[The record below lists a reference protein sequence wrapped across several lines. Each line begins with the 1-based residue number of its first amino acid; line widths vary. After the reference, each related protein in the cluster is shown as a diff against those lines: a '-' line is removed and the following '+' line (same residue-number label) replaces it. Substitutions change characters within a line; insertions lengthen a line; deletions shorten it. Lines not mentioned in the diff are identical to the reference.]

1 MVIYKVK
8 DYEEMSRKAAAI
20 IAAQVI
26 NKPDCVIGLA
36 TGSSP
41 VGTYQ
46 NLIAGCEKGDLD
58 FSKVKTI
65 NLDEYKGLAPDNDQ
79 SYRYFMN
86 TNLFDHINIDKANTH
101 VPNGLEADSDKACSA
116 YNELIAQSG
125 GIDLQLLGLGPNGH
139 IGFNEPDSVFIPGTH
154 CVDLTEST
162 IEANKRFFESAD
174 DVPRQAYTMG
184 IENIMSAKKILVVV
198 SGTNKAESLAK
209 AINGPIDPQ
218 VPASILQLHSDV
230 TIVADE
236 AALSMMD

>member
-1 MVIYKVK
+1 MIIYKVK
-8 DYEEMSRKAAAI
+8 DYEEMSRKAANI

-26 NKPDCVIGLA
+26 TKPDCILGLA

-46 NLIAGCEKGDLD
+46 NLIAGYEKGDLD
-58 FSKVKTI
+58 FSNVKTI
-65 NLDEYKGLAPDNDQ
+65 NLDEYKGLSPENDQ

-86 TNLFDHINIDKANTH
+86 TNLFDHINIDKNNTH
-101 VPNGLEADSDKACSA
+101 VPNGLEADSEKACSE
-116 YNELIAQSG
+116 YNEIIAQSG

-184 IENIMSAKKILVVV
+184 NQNIMSAKKIVVVV
-198 SGTNKAESLAK
+198 SGANKAESLAK

-218 VPASILQLHSDV
+218 VPASILQLHNDV
-230 TIVADE
+230 IIVADE
-236 AALSMMD
+236 AALSMM